1 MPEWQQTSD
10 LEGADRQELDIEL
23 VRLAQEGG
31 AEAFG
36 QLYER
41 YSPAVFRFIYAHV
54 DDRLDAE
61 DLTEDVFVRVWRSL
75 PGYRHQ
81 GIPFVAYVFR
91 IARNRLIDYY
101 RRSTRSKQ
109 DVSLEETLVGDD
121 RPDPSQLVSNGIE
134 HQEIQT
140 LLLELRE
147 DYRTVLTLRFM
158 GDLSP
163 DETAEVMGR
172 TSGAVRVLQHRAL
185 AALRKLMGE

>member
-1 MPEWQQTSD
+1 MPEWQQSD
-10 LEGADRQELDIEL
+10 GRPGDDRQELDMEL
-23 VRLAQEGG
+23 VKLAQAGD
-31 AEAFG
+31 AEAYG

-41 YSPAVFRFIYAHV
+41 YSPAVFRFLFAHI

-61 DLTEDVFVRVWRSL
+61 DLTEDVFIRIWRSL

-91 IARNRLIDYY
+91 VARNRLIDYY
-101 RRSTRSKQ
+101 RRSKRSK
-109 DVSLEETLVGDD
+109 DHVSLEDVVIRDGL
-121 RPDPSQLVSNGIE
+121 PDPSEIVGDGLE
-134 HQEIQT
+134 HQEIQA
-140 LLLELRE
+140 LMADLRD
-147 DYRTVLTLRFM
+147 DYRMVLTLRFM

-185 AALRKLMGE
+185 AALRKMLGD